1 MANTCSLNPEE
12 SGVRLK
18 SKITAAAVKVK
29 SVSRLSHYPDFAI
42 LAFPCLHLRLGCDV
56 DSDQF
61 RVLAPHSKC
70 SSAMVGRSM
79 WQWIKAAC
87 ACHEHKKTVLIS
99 WFKISLLEYMWTYD
113 PQKDSKPY
121 QNVGKLLEKD
131 WAGSSTGIS
140 DQIAFSFSADV

>member
-70 SSAMVGRSM
+70 SSAMVDRSM

-99 WFKISLLEYMWTYD
+99 
-113 PQKDSKPY
+113 
-121 QNVGKLLEKD
+121 
-131 WAGSSTGIS
+131 
-140 DQIAFSFSADV
+140 